1 MLTFQELLLFA
12 LAAFVL
18 VISPGPNMIYLIS
31 RSITQGRMAGL
42 LSLAGVMVGFL
53 FHIIMVS
60 FGLTAILA
68 EVPFLYELIKYLGVG
83 YLLYLAFQAIN
94 PNGKFVFEARQDLTN
109 DSSQK
114 LFTMGLLTNMLN
126 PKVAMF
132 YLSFF
137 PQFIKPAYGNP
148 LLQSLQLGITQMLV
162 SLSVNFSLVLTASQ
176 MARFFAQNPFWIKIQ
191 KWFMASILVALAVRM
206 AKSKA

>member
-1 MLTFQELLLFA
+1 
-12 LAAFVL
+12 
-18 VISPGPNMIYLIS
+18 MIYLIS

-94 PNGKFVFEARQDLTN
+94 PKFVFEARQDLTN
-109 DSSQK
+109 DSPKSFYDGIAHQYVESQSSRA
-114 LFTMGLLTNMLN
+114 
-126 PKVAMF
+126 VAF
-132 YLSFF
+132 
-137 PQFIKPAYGNP
+137 NE
-148 LLQSLQLGITQMLV
+148 
-162 SLSVNFSLVLTASQ
+162 
-176 MARFFAQNPFWIKIQ
+176 
-191 KWFMASILVALAVRM
+191 
-206 AKSKA
+206 

>member
-94 PNGKFVFEARQDLTN
+94 PKGKFVFEAR
-109 DSSQK
+109 
-114 LFTMGLLTNMLN
+114 
-126 PKVAMF
+126 
-132 YLSFF
+132 
-137 PQFIKPAYGNP
+137 
-148 LLQSLQLGITQMLV
+148 
-162 SLSVNFSLVLTASQ
+162 
-176 MARFFAQNPFWIKIQ
+176 KI
-191 KWFMASILVALAVRM
+191 
-206 AKSKA
+206 